1 MLPLPL
7 EESDVSRTVPATAVR
22 RFAWGALALAVV
34 ALVAAPALASDAKTE
49 KAAQALQ
56 KKAIEEDN
64 LNLNYAGAI
73 KKLQSAI
80 GKCGPSKCSPAIKGS
95 LLRDLGAMQVLNG
108 NADEGKASFS
118 QALGLDAT
126 LELDPAYKN
135 PTIEAAWND
144 AKKHP
149 AAGGGG
155 GGGPEPVA
163 GPQPSGDFTHTPAD
177 AALVRTPLPIYV
189 EYPGSEDI
197 AKVVAKYKGAG
208 TSEWKSLELPK
219 LDNGYGALVPC
230 KDVTPGLMLYYVQGF
245 NDKDEP
251 VAGSGSKNKP
261 FSVPVKAQIDG
272 DPPALPGQE
281 APTQCADVAGAGSE
295 CPPDFPGCGGGTK
308 AAGEDC
314 EKNEECKSG
323 SCVEGKC
330 EEKKAAGDECEHD
343 SDCNSGT
350 CSGGKCAGKKAE
362 GEDCSADDECDSG
375 RCKLEKCAGGG
386 GSKGSKVWVGLGAQ
400 LDIYI
405 LPSATDVCMLNKG
418 PTPPPGTGPVTP
430 NNSAGYS
437 CVDPSTGAHFPGNS
451 ATNSAIAPT
460 SAGAADQVQGGFKV
474 GNLRLLGSLD
484 FAAGQNM
491 LIGVRAG
498 YVLMTD
504 PAGSAPKA
512 AFAPVH
518 LEGRLTYVLGKGA
531 LYKRGISP
539 MLFVGAGA
547 GEFDAYV
554 PVKVYSLAGQQLSEN
569 AWLTAGPVFIS
580 AGGGLRYLMGPRT
593 ALTAA
598 LRFEGGLG
606 GQAGFLPGLAPE
618 LGVQFGL

>member
-7 EESDVSRTVPATAVR
+7 EESDVSRTVSATAVR
-22 RFAWGALALAVV
+22 RIALGALALVVV
-34 ALVAAPALASDAKTE
+34 ALVAVPALASDPKTE

-95 LLRDLGAMQVLNG
+95 LLRDLGAMQVLAG
-108 NADEGKASFS
+108 SADEGKASFS

-149 AAGGGG
+149 VAPGGGAAE
-155 GGGPEPVA
+155 PEPVA

-177 AALVRTPLPIYV
+177 AAQVRTPLPIYV

-197 AKVVAKYKGAG
+197 SKVVAKYKSPG

-219 LDNGYGALVPC
+219 LDNGFGALIPC
-230 KDVTPGLMLYYVQGF
+230 KDVSQGLMLYYVQGF

-261 FSVPVKAQIDG
+261 FSVPVKSQVDS
-272 DPPALPGQE
+272 PPSLPGQD
-281 APTQCADVAGAGSE
+281 APTQCADTAGPGTE
-295 CPPDFPGCGGGTK
+295 CPPDFPGCGGGGTK
-308 AAGEDC
+308 SSGDDC
-314 EKNEECKSG
+314 EKNEECKSN

-330 EEKKAAGDECEHD
+330 EDKKAAGDECEHD

-350 CSGGKCAGKKAE
+350 CSGGKCGGKKAE

-375 RCKLEKCAGGG
+375 RCKLEKCTGAGGG
-386 GSKGSKVWVGLGAQ
+386 KGSKVWVGLGLQ
-400 LDIYI
+400 LDVYS
-405 LPSATDVCMLNKG
+405 LPSATDVCVLNKA
-418 PTPPPGTGPVTP
+418 GTGPLTP

-437 CVDPSTGAHFPGNS
+437 CVVPSGTAHFPGSSSDNGQ
-451 ATNSAIAPT
+451 IAPT
-460 SAGAADQVQGGFKV
+460 SAGAADQVSGGFKM
-474 GNLRLLGSLD
+474 GNIRLLGSLD
-484 FAAGQNM
+484 IAAGQNVFV
-491 LIGVRAG
+491 GVRAG
-498 YVLMTD
+498 YVLFTD
-504 PAGSAPKA
+504 PAGASPKA

-518 LEGRLTYVLGKGA
+518 VEGRLTYVLGKNAISKKG
-531 LYKRGISP
+531 LSP
-539 MLFVGAGA
+539 MIFVGAGA

-554 PVKVYSLAGQQLSEN
+554 PVKVYNVSGAGPINEN
-569 AWLTAGPVFIS
+569 AWLTAGPLFVS
-580 AGGGLRYLMGPRT
+580 GGGGIRYLMGPKT
-593 ALTAA
+593 ALTAG
-598 LRFEGGLG
+598 LKLEGGLG
-606 GQAGFLPGLAPE
+606 GQGGFLFGIAPE
-618 LGVQFGL
+618 VGMQFGL